1 MTTAYK
7 GRLFVLKVDNADSP
21 STYTQIAGLR
31 NARLSVNNN
40 PVDITNYGSSGY
52 QELLE
57 DGGIQVYEVS
67 GDGLITDDSK
77 TAQLA
82 SDANSRTKRR
92 YQISSNTG
100 DVFEGNFVI
109 TSFERSGGVSE
120 AETFSVTLSSDG
132 AITFTAGP

>member
-21 STYTQIAGLR
+21 TTFTQIAGLR
-31 NARLSVNNN
+31 NVRLSLNNN
-40 PVDITNYGSSGY
+40 PVDITNYGSAGY

-57 DGGIQVYEVS
+57 DGGTQVYELS

-82 SDANSRTKRR
+82 SDANAKTKRR
-92 YQISSNTG
+92 YQITSDSGNS
-100 DVFEGNFVI
+100 FEGNFVI
-109 TSFERSGGVSE
+109 TSFERTGGVSE

-132 AITFTAGP
+132 AITFAAS